1 MTMSPRSRKSG
12 TFVEQH
18 RLRDKAQAKAAE
30 QVERIIRKEKLE
42 VVRFSFAD
50 QHGVLRGKTL
60 LAAEA
65 VQAMNAGVTMT
76 TTLLAKDTAH
86 RTVYPV
92 FTPGGGFAS
101 REMEGGGD
109 FVMVAD
115 PSTFRILPWANK
127 TGWLLCDIYFTNGRP
142 VPYCARARCRDA
154 LATLAKAGFDFLAGL
169 EVEFHL
175 FKIEN
180 PRLRP
185 ADATWPPEAPE
196 VSLLT
201 QGYQY
206 LTESRFDMLEPAV
219 DILRRGIEQLGLPLR
234 SIEVELGPSQ
244 CEFTFR
250 PIAGLASADAMVLFR
265 AAVKQIARRN
275 GYLASFMCRPALP
288 NVMSSGW
295 HLHQSLIERKS
306 ARNAFAFDHADM
318 LSTVGKYYLGGL
330 LAHARAAAAF
340 TTPTINGYKRYRAY
354 SLAPDRAIWAR
365 DNRGVMVRV
374 VGQPSSPATRLEN
387 RVGEPAANPY
397 LYVASQIYSGLD
409 GIARRLDPGPS
420 ADTPYET
427 VSALLP
433 KNLNEALTALRSDEA
448 LRTGFGADF
457 VEYYVHIKAA
467 EFERFQKEASDERAD
482 VTSWE
487 QKEYLDLF

>member
-1 MTMSPRSRKSG
+1 MPPRSRKSAS
-12 TFVEQH
+12 FVERH
-18 RLRDKAQAKAAE
+18 GLWSDAQAKAAA
-30 QVERIIRKEKLE
+30 QVDRIIKKEKLE

-50 QHGVLRGKTL
+50 QHGVLRGKAL
-60 LAAEA
+60 LASEA
-65 VQAMNAGVTMT
+65 AGAMRSGVTMT

-92 FTPGGGFAS
+92 FTPGGGFA
-101 REMEGGGD
+101 MEQMQGGGD

-115 PSTFRILPWANK
+115 PTTFRILPWANK
-127 TGWLLCDIYFTNGRP
+127 TGWMLCDIYFANGQP
-142 VPYCARARCRDA
+142 VPFSTRARCRDA
-154 LATLAKAGFDFLAGL
+154 LATLAKAGFDFVAGL

-175 FKIEN
+175 FKLTN
-180 PRLRP
+180 PRLSP
-185 ADATWPPEAPE
+185 TDATWPPEAPD

-201 QGYQY
+201 QGHQY
-206 LTESRFDMLEPAV
+206 LTESRFDMLDPAV
-219 DILRRGIEQLGLPLR
+219 ELLRHGVEQLGLPLR
-234 SIEVELGPSQ
+234 SVEVELGPSQ

-250 PIAGLASADAMVLFR
+250 PQTGLESADTMVLFR
-265 AAVKQIARRN
+265 AAVKQIARRH

-288 NVMSSGW
+288 NMMSSGW
-295 HLHQSLIERKS
+295 HLHQSLIETKS
-306 ARNAFAFDHADM
+306 RRNAFAFDHRDV

-330 LAHARAAAAF
+330 LSHARAAAAF
-340 TTPTINGYKRYRAY
+340 TTPTINGYKRYRPY

-365 DNRGVMVRV
+365 DNRGAMVRIL
-374 VGQPSSPATRLEN
+374 GQPGDAATRLEN

-427 VSALLP
+427 VAALLP
-433 KNLNEALTALRSDEA
+433 KNLGEALTALRADETFRA
-448 LRTGFGADF
+448 GFGAAF
-457 VEYYVHIKAA
+457 VDYYTHIKAA
-467 EFERFQKEASDERAD
+467 ELERFQKESREQPEP
-482 VTSWE
+482 TPWE

>member
-1 MTMSPRSRKSG
+1 MPPRSRKPF
-12 TFVEQH
+12 TFVERH
-18 RLRDKAQAKAAE
+18 SLWSDEQAKAAA
-30 QVERIIRKEKLE
+30 QVERTIKKSKLE

-60 LAAEA
+60 LASEA
-65 VQAMNAGVTMT
+65 ARAMRSGVTMT

-92 FTPGGGFAS
+92 FTPGGGFAMA
-101 REMEGGGD
+101 EMQGGGD

-115 PSTFRILPWANK
+115 PATFRILPWANK
-127 TGWLLCDIYFTNGRP
+127 TGWLLCDIYFTNGTP
-142 VPYCARARCRDA
+142 VPFSARARCRDA
-154 LATLAKAGFDFLAGL
+154 LTTLANAGFDLLAGL

-175 FKIEN
+175 FKLEN
-180 PRLRP
+180 PRLAP

-206 LTESRFDMLEPAV
+206 LTESRYDMLDPALE
-219 DILRRGIEQLGLPLR
+219 ILRRGIEQLGLPLR
-234 SIEVELGPSQ
+234 SVESELGPSQ

-250 PIAGLASADAMVLFR
+250 PQAGLASADAMVLFR
-265 AAVKQIARRN
+265 AAAKQIARRH
-275 GYLASFMCRPALP
+275 GMLASFMCRPALP

-295 HLHQSLIERKS
+295 HLHQSLLETKS
-306 ARNAFAFDHADM
+306 GRNAFAFDHADV
-318 LSTVGKYYLGGL
+318 LSTVGRYYLGGL

-354 SLAPDRAIWAR
+354 SLAPDRAIWGR

-374 VGQPSSPATRLEN
+374 LGQPGDPATHLEN

-397 LYVASQIYSGLD
+397 LYVAAQIYSGLD

-420 ADTPYET
+420 ADTPYEAPAT
-427 VSALLP
+427 LLP
-433 KNLNEALTALRSDEA
+433 KNLSEALTALRADETF
-448 LRTGFGADF
+448 RTGFGSGFID
-457 VEYYVHIKAA
+457 YYTHIKAA
-467 EFERFQKEASDERAD
+467 EIERFQKETTDHPD
-482 VTSWE
+482 VTPWE

>member
-1 MTMSPRSRKSG
+1 MTMSPRPRKSG
-12 TFVEQH
+12 MFVEQH
-18 RLRDKAQAKAAE
+18 RLRDNAQAKAAE

-65 VQAMNAGVTMT
+65 VQAMSAGVTMT

-127 TGWLLCDIYFTNGRP
+127 TGWLLCDIYFTNGKP
-142 VPYCARARCRDA
+142 VQYSARARCRDA

-175 FKIEN
+175 FKIED

-185 ADATWPPEAPE
+185 TDATWPPEAPE

-206 LTESRFDMLEPAV
+206 LTESRFDMLDPAV
-219 DILRRGIEQLGLPLR
+219 EILRRGIEQLGLPLR

-250 PIAGLASADAMVLFR
+250 PLAGLASADAMVLFR

-288 NVMSSGW
+288 NMMSSGW
-295 HLHQSLIERKS
+295 HLHQSLVERKG

-318 LSTVGKYYLGGL
+318 FSTVGKYYLGGL

-374 VGQPSSPATRLEN
+374 IGQPGSPATRLEN

-420 ADTPYET
+420 ADTPYE
-427 VSALLP
+427 VAAPLLP

-448 LRTGFGADF
+448 LRTGFGANF
-457 VEYYVHIKAA
+457 VDYYLHIKAA
-467 EFERFQKEASDERAD
+467 EFERFQKEAGDERAD

>member
-1 MTMSPRSRKSG
+1 MPPRLRKSAAS
-12 TFVEQH
+12 FVERH
-18 RLRDKAQAKAAE
+18 DVWSSAQSKAAT
-30 QVERIIRKEKLE
+30 QVERAIKKHELE

-60 LAAEA
+60 LASEA
-65 VQAMNAGVTMT
+65 ATAMRAGVTMT

-92 FTPGGGFAS
+92 FTPGGGFNMA
-101 REMEGGGD
+101 EMQGGGD

-115 PSTFRILPWANK
+115 PTTFRVLSWANK
-127 TGWLLCDIYFTNGRP
+127 TGWLLCDIYFSNGKR
-142 VPYCARARCRDA
+142 VPFSTRARCQEA

-175 FKIEN
+175 FKLEN
-180 PRLRP
+180 AKLAP

-206 LTESRFDMLEPAV
+206 LTESRFDMIDPAV
-219 DILRRGIEQLGLPLR
+219 EILRRGIEALGLPLR
-234 SIEVELGPSQ
+234 SVEIELGPSQ
-244 CEFTFR
+244 VEFTFR
-250 PIAGLASADAMVLFR
+250 PQIGLEAADTMILFR

-275 GYLASFMCRPALP
+275 GYFASFMCRPGLP
-288 NVMSSGW
+288 NIMSSGW
-295 HLHQSLIERKS
+295 HLHQSLIEKTS
-306 ARNAFAFDHADM
+306 KRNAFALDHPDL
-318 LSTVGKYYLGGL
+318 LSTVGKHYLGGL
-330 LAHARAAAAF
+330 LAHARAGAAF

-365 DNRGVMVRV
+365 DNRGVMMRV
-374 VGQPSSPATRLEN
+374 LGQPGDASTHLEN

-397 LYVASQIYSGLD
+397 LYMASQIYAGLD

-420 ADTPYET
+420 ADTPYEAPA
-427 VSALLP
+427 ALLP
-433 KNLNEALTALRSDEA
+433 KNLGEALTALRADETF
-448 LRTGFGADF
+448 RVGFGSAFID
-457 VEYYVHIKAA
+457 YYAHIKEA
-467 EFERFQKEASDERAD
+467 ELERFRKEAPEQPEI
-482 VTSWE
+482 TPWE

>member
-1 MTMSPRSRKSG
+1 MPPRPRRPAS
-12 TFVEQH
+12 FVEH
-18 RLRDKAQAKAAE
+18 HGLWSDAQAKAAE
-30 QVERIIRKEKLE
+30 QVERIIKKEKLE

-60 LAAEA
+60 LASEA
-65 VQAMNAGVTMT
+65 ANAMRAGVTMT

-92 FTPGGGFAS
+92 FTPGGGFAMT
-101 REMEGGGD
+101 EMQGGGD

-127 TGWLLCDIYFTNGRP
+127 TGWMLCDIYFTNGKP
-142 VPYCARARCRDA
+142 VPYSTRARCRDA

-169 EVEFHL
+169 EVEFYL
-175 FKIEN
+175 FKLEN
-180 PRLRP
+180 PRLAP
-185 ADATWPPEAPE
+185 ADATWPPEAPD

-206 LTESRFDMLEPAV
+206 LTESRFDMLDPAV
-219 DILRRGIEQLGLPLR
+219 AIIRRSIEQLGLPLR
-234 SIEVELGPSQ
+234 SVEIELGPSQ

-250 PIAGLASADAMVLFR
+250 PQAGLAAADGMVLFR

-295 HLHQSLIERKS
+295 HLHQSLVKTKTG
-306 ARNAFAFDHADM
+306 RNAFAFDHSDV

-330 LAHARAAAAF
+330 LAHARAAAVF
-340 TTPTINGYKRYRAY
+340 TTPTINGYKRYRPN

-365 DNRGVMVRV
+365 DNRGVMIRV
-374 VGQPSSPATRLEN
+374 LGQPGDPATRLEN
-387 RVGEPAANPY
+387 RAGEPAANPY

-409 GIARRLDPGPS
+409 GIARRVDPGPS
-420 ADTPYET
+420 ADTPYEA
-427 VSALLP
+427 VAALLP
-433 KNLNEALTALRSDEA
+433 KNLSEALTALRADEV
-448 LRTGFGADF
+448 LRAGFGAAF
-457 VEYYVHIKAA
+457 VDYLTHIKAA
-467 EFERFQKEASDERAD
+467 ELERFRKETDDRAE
-482 VTSWE
+482 VTAWE
-487 QKEYLDLF
+487 QKEYFDLF

>member
-1 MTMSPRSRKSG
+1 MPARSRKAAS
-12 TFVEQH
+12 FVERH
-18 RLRDKAQAKAAE
+18 DLWGDAQPKAAA
-30 QVERIIRKEKLE
+30 QIERIIKKQKLE

-60 LAAEA
+60 LASEVAD
-65 VQAMNAGVTMT
+65 AMRNGVTMT

-92 FTPGGGFAS
+92 FTPGGGFAMP
-101 REMEGGGD
+101 EMQGGGD

-115 PSTFRILPWANK
+115 PATFRVLPWANK
-127 TGWLLCDIYFTNGRP
+127 TGWLLCDMHFTNGKP
-142 VPYCARARCRDA
+142 VPFSARARCRDA
-154 LATLAKAGFDFLAGL
+154 LNRLAKAGFDFLAGL

-180 PRLRP
+180 PRLAP
-185 ADATWPPEAPE
+185 ADATWPPQAPE

-206 LTESRFDMLEPAV
+206 LTESRYDMLDPAV
-219 DILRRGIEQLGLPLR
+219 EILRRAIEQLGLPLR
-234 SIEVELGPSQ
+234 SVEAELGPSQ

-250 PIAGLASADAMVLFR
+250 PQTGIASADTMVLFR
-265 AAVKQIARRN
+265 AAAKQIARRH

-295 HLHQSLIERKS
+295 HLHQSLLEGRS
-306 ARNAFAFDHADM
+306 RRNAFAFDHADV
-318 LSTVGKYYLGGL
+318 LSTVGRYYLGGL

-354 SLAPDRAIWAR
+354 SLAPDRAIWGR
-365 DNRGVMVRV
+365 DNRGVMIRV
-374 VGQPSSPATRLEN
+374 LGQPGDPTTHLEN

-409 GIARRLDPGPS
+409 GIARRLDPGRS
-420 ADTPYET
+420 ADTPYEAAA
-427 VSALLP
+427 ALLP
-433 KNLNEALTALRSDEA
+433 KSLSESLTALRADET
-448 LRTGFGADF
+448 LRAGFGGGFID
-457 VEYYVHIKAA
+457 YYTHIKAA
-467 EFERFQKEASDERAD
+467 ELERFEKEASDQAD
-482 VTSWE
+482 VTPWE

>member
-1 MTMSPRSRKSG
+1 MPPRSRQPAS
-12 TFVEQH
+12 FVERHSLWNDTQT
-18 RLRDKAQAKAAE
+18 KAAA
-30 QVERIIRKEKLE
+30 QIERIIKKEKLE

-60 LAAEA
+60 VASEAAGA
-65 VQAMNAGVTMT
+65 LRSGVTMT

-92 FTPGGGFAS
+92 FTPGGGFAME
-101 REMEGGGD
+101 EMQGGGD

-115 PSTFRILPWANK
+115 PATFRTLPWANK
-127 TGWLLCDIYFTNGRP
+127 TGWLLCDIHFTNGKP
-142 VPYCARARCRDA
+142 VPFSTRARCRDA
-154 LATLAKAGFDFLAGL
+154 LNTLAKAGFDFLAGL
-169 EVEFHL
+169 EVELHL

-180 PRLRP
+180 PRLAP
-185 ADATWPPEAPE
+185 ADATWPPEVPD

-206 LTESRFDMLEPAV
+206 LTESRFDMLDPAV
-219 DILRRGIEQLGLPLR
+219 EILRRGIEQIGLPLR
-234 SIEVELGPSQ
+234 SVEVELGPSQ

-250 PIAGLASADAMVLFR
+250 PEQGLASADTMVLFR
-265 AAVKQIARRN
+265 AAVKQIARRH
-275 GYLASFMCRPALP
+275 GLLASFMCRPAFP

-295 HLHQSLIERKS
+295 HLHQSLLETRS
-306 ARNAFAFDHADM
+306 RRNAFAFDHPDV

-340 TTPTINGYKRYRAY
+340 TTPTINGYKRYRPY

-365 DNRGVMVRV
+365 DNRGAMVRAL
-374 VGQPSSPATRLEN
+374 GQPGDAATRLEN
-387 RVGEPAANPY
+387 RMGEPAANPY
-397 LYVASQIYSGLD
+397 LYMASQIYSGLD

-420 ADTPYET
+420 ADTPYEAAA
-427 VSALLP
+427 ALLP
-433 KNLNEALTALRSDEA
+433 KNLTEALVALRADDA
-448 LRTGFGADF
+448 FRAGLGAAF
-457 VEYYVHIKAA
+457 VDYYTHIKAA
-467 EFERFQKEASDERAD
+467 ELERFQKDAVDAAE
-482 VTSWE
+482 VTPWE

>member
-1 MTMSPRSRKSG
+1 MPPRSRKAGS
-12 TFVEQH
+12 FVERHDLWSDTQT
-18 RLRDKAQAKAAE
+18 KAAA
-30 QVERIIRKEKLE
+30 QIERIIKKEKLE

-65 VQAMNAGVTMT
+65 ASAMRAGITMT

-92 FTPGGGFAS
+92 FTPGGGFAME
-101 REMEGGGD
+101 EMQGGGD
-109 FVMVAD
+109 FIMVAD
-115 PSTFRILPWANK
+115 PSTFRILPWASK
-127 TGWLLCDIYFTNGRP
+127 TGWFLCDIYFGNGKA
-142 VPYCARARCRDA
+142 VPFSTRARCRDA
-154 LATLAKAGFDFLAGL
+154 LKSLAKAGFDFLTGL
-169 EVEFHL
+169 EVEFYL
-175 FKIEN
+175 FKLEN
-180 PRLRP
+180 PRLAP

-206 LTESRFDMLEPAV
+206 LTESRFDLLDPAV
-219 DILRRGIEQLGLPLR
+219 EILRRGIERLGLPLR
-234 SIEVELGPSQ
+234 SVEIELGPSQ

-250 PIAGLASADAMVLFR
+250 PQFGLDTADTMVLFR
-265 AAVKQIARRN
+265 AAVKQIARRH
-275 GYLASFMCRPALP
+275 GLLASFMCRPAFA

-295 HLHQSLIERKS
+295 HLHQSLVESKT
-306 ARNAFAFDHADM
+306 ARNAFAFDHPDV

-330 LAHARAAAAF
+330 LAHARAAAAL
-340 TTPTINGYKRYRAY
+340 TTPTINGYKRYRPN

-365 DNRGVMVRV
+365 DNRGVMIRV
-374 VGQPSSPATRLEN
+374 LGQPGDPATRVEN

-397 LYVASQIYSGLD
+397 LYLAAQIYSGLD

-427 VSALLP
+427 AAALLP
-433 KNLNEALTALRSDEA
+433 KNLNEALTALRSDEVFRA
-448 LRTGFGADF
+448 GFGPAFID
-457 VEYYVHIKAA
+457 YYTYIKAA
-467 EFERFQKEASDERAD
+467 ELERFQKEARDQPE
-482 VTSWE
+482 VTAWE

>member
-1 MTMSPRSRKSG
+1 MPARSRKPV
-12 TFVEQH
+12 TFVERH
-18 RLRDKAQAKAAE
+18 SLWSDAQAKAAT
-30 QVERIIRKEKLE
+30 QVERILKKEKLE

-60 LAAEA
+60 LASEA
-65 VQAMNAGVTMT
+65 ASAMRSGVTMT

-92 FTPGGGFAS
+92 FTPGGGFAME
-101 REMEGGGD
+101 EMQGGGD

-115 PSTFRILPWANK
+115 PATFRILPWANK
-127 TGWLLCDIYFTNGRP
+127 TGWLLCDIHFTNGKP
-142 VPYCARARCRDA
+142 VPFSTRARCRDA
-154 LATLAKAGFDFLAGL
+154 LDTLAKAGFDFVAGL

-175 FKIEN
+175 FRLEN
-180 PRLRP
+180 PRLAP

-196 VSLLT
+196 VGLLT

-206 LTESRFDMLEPAV
+206 LTESRYDMLDPALEV
-219 DILRRGIEQLGLPLR
+219 LRRGVEQLGLPLR
-234 SIEVELGPSQ
+234 SVESELGPSQ

-250 PIAGLASADAMVLFR
+250 PQAGLASADTMVLFR
-265 AAVKQIARRN
+265 AAAKQIARRH
-275 GYLASFMCRPALP
+275 GLLASFMCRPALP

-295 HLHQSLIERKS
+295 HLHQSLLEAKS
-306 ARNAFAFDHADM
+306 GRNAFAFDHADV
-318 LSTVGKYYLGGL
+318 LSTVGRYYLGGL

-354 SLAPDRAIWAR
+354 SLAPDRAIWGR
-365 DNRGVMVRV
+365 DNRGVMIRV
-374 VGQPSSPATRLEN
+374 LGQPGDPATRLEN

-397 LYVASQIYSGLD
+397 LYVASQVYSGLD

-420 ADTPYET
+420 ADTPYEAA
-427 VSALLP
+427 VALLP
-433 KNLNEALTALRSDEA
+433 KNLSEALTALRADETF
-448 LRTGFGADF
+448 RTGFGGGFID
-457 VEYYVHIKAA
+457 YYTHIKAA
-467 EFERFQKEASDERAD
+467 EIERFQKEAAD
-482 VTSWE
+482 QPHVTSWE

>member
-1 MTMSPRSRKSG
+1 MPPRSRKPAS
-12 TFVEQH
+12 FVERHDLWSDTQT
-18 RLRDKAQAKAAE
+18 KAAA
-30 QVERIIRKEKLE
+30 QIERIIKKEKLE

-60 LAAEA
+60 LASEA
-65 VQAMNAGVTMT
+65 TSAMCAGVTMT

-92 FTPGGGFAS
+92 FTPGGGFAME
-101 REMEGGGD
+101 EMQGGSD
-109 FVMVAD
+109 FIMVAD

-127 TGWLLCDIYFTNGRP
+127 TGWILCDIYFANGKV
-142 VPYCARARCRDA
+142 VPFSTRARCRDA
-154 LATLAKAGFDFLAGL
+154 LNSLAKAGFDVLTGL

-175 FKIEN
+175 FKLEN
-180 PRLRP
+180 PRLAP

-206 LTESRFDMLEPAV
+206 LTESRFDLLDPAV
-219 DILRRGIEQLGLPLR
+219 EILRRGIERLGLPLR
-234 SIEVELGPSQ
+234 SVEIELGPSQ

-250 PIAGLASADAMVLFR
+250 PQFGLDTADTMVLFR
-265 AAVKQIARRN
+265 AAVKQIARRH
-275 GYLASFMCRPALP
+275 GLLASFMCRPAFA

-295 HLHQSLIERKS
+295 HLHQSLVESKTV
-306 ARNAFAFDHADM
+306 RNAFAFDHPDV

-330 LAHARAAAAF
+330 LAHARAAAAL
-340 TTPTINGYKRYRAY
+340 TTPTINGYKRYRPN

-365 DNRGVMVRV
+365 DNRGVMIRV
-374 VGQPSSPATRLEN
+374 LGQPGDPATRLEN

-397 LYVASQIYSGLD
+397 LYLAAQIYSGLD

-427 VSALLP
+427 AAALLP
-433 KNLNEALTALRSDEA
+433 KNLNEALTALRSDEVFRA
-448 LRTGFGADF
+448 GFGPAF
-457 VEYYVHIKAA
+457 IEYYTHIKAA
-467 EFERFQKEASDERAD
+467 ELERFQKEASDQPE
-482 VTSWE
+482 VTPWE